1 MSRRSFALALVT
13 VAVACSSFNNGDDT
27 DQPAPIP
34 DAGPGGL
41 EGSAEVGS
49 DAGAH
54 TFFDDFDQGSLGEN
68 WFDKRIAAPATMELV
83 GGVALSPPNALVLKY
98 PEHDGGDFVY
108 DAWLLHRFDRPTKS
122 LTCRVR
128 MFIEEIA
135 MQTHPSILNVRYR
148 GNRPTEVDFSIGA
161 DGSSMAIT
169 QEGAD
174 PKYPRA
180 AYALATA
187 RWLSLALTIDSD
199 TRDIEV
205 QLDGAVYFGGK
216 FDDEVRP
223 NDGFEIRLG
232 AFTVGAGGGATLR
245 YDDFS
250 CDVTYD

>member
-1 MSRRSFALALVT
+1 
-13 VAVACSSFNNGDDT
+13 
-27 DQPAPIP
+27 
-34 DAGPGGL
+34 
-41 EGSAEVGS
+41 
-49 DAGAH
+49 
-54 TFFDDFDQGSLGEN
+54 
-68 WFDKRIAAPATMELV
+68 
-83 GGVALSPPNALVLKY
+83 
-98 PEHDGGDFVY
+98 
-108 DAWLLHRFDRPTKS
+108 
-122 LTCRVR
+122 
-128 MFIEEIA
+128 
-135 MQTHPSILNVRYR
+135 
-148 GNRPTEVDFSIGA
+148 
-161 DGSSMAIT
+161 MAIT